1 VSLLKWRTSTAANCG
16 NTPAVAVTVR
26 HVTPSLVAAAAKFA
40 LTVFDSSLAPTF
52 PHRGLSM
59 ASNTAECAI
68 DANGQLKD
76 AQDIEFYGS
85 ESNER
90 PLAPLAAPT
99 QDTVE
104 AAAASNGK
112 DKMKNTKGEFSFP
125 DV

>member
-1 VSLLKWRTSTAANCG
+1 
-16 NTPAVAVTVR
+16 
-26 HVTPSLVAAAAKFA
+26 
-40 LTVFDSSLAPTF
+40 
-52 PHRGLSM
+52 M

-68 DANGQLKD
+68 DTNGQLKN
-76 AQDIEFYGS
+76 AQDIEFYGLKS
-85 ESNER
+85 DER

-112 DKMKNTKGEFSFP
+112 DKTVNTKGEFSFP

>member
-1 VSLLKWRTSTAANCG
+1 VSLLKWRTNTAANCS
-16 NTPAVAVTVR
+16 NTPAVAVTIR
-26 HVTPSLVAAAAKFA
+26 HVTPSPVAAAAKFV
-40 LTVFDSSLAPTF
+40 LTVFDSSLVLTF
-52 PHRGLSM
+52 PHCGLPM
-59 ASNTAECAI
+59 ASNIAKCAI

-85 ESNER
+85 ESNKR

-104 AAAASNGK
+104 AAVASNGK
-112 DKMKNTKGEFSFP
+112 NKTKNIKGEFSFP

>member
-1 VSLLKWRTSTAANCG
+1 
-16 NTPAVAVTVR
+16 
-26 HVTPSLVAAAAKFA
+26 
-40 LTVFDSSLAPTF
+40 
-52 PHRGLSM
+52 M

-76 AQDIEFYGS
+76 AQDIDFYSS
-85 ESNER
+85 ESNKR
-90 PLAPLAAPT
+90 LLAPLAAST

-112 DKMKNTKGEFSFP
+112 DKTKNTKGEFSFA